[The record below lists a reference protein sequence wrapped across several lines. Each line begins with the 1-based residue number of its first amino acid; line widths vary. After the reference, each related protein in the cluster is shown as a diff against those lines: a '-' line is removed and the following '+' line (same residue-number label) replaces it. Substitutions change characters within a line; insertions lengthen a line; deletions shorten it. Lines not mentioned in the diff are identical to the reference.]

1 MPLDSRVVIPQ
12 TKRVRSRCAHGASLL
27 SCKASFS
34 AGACLW
40 GAGDE
45 AAPPLL
51 AHDDVIGE
59 AINWTEEGDIKLK
72 ATPLPRLSP
81 SAIGSKA
88 AMFSGERHSLA
99 YRMLL
104 WSAIPHIRLV
114 VQ

>member
-1 MPLDSRVVIPQ
+1 MPLDSRVVILQ

-27 SCKASFS
+27 CKASSS

-72 ATPLPRLSP
+72 ATPLPPLSA

-88 AMFSGERHSLA
+88 AIFSGERHSLA